1 MMRWRNLF
9 HPCQNVNPLH
19 VAMLKRAVSQLST
32 GSGQSSESCV
42 GSKNSSKVARKPSL
56 TSLEVGTPLV
66 RLGLGKVA
74 KGQPATL
81 VSEICKAASAE
92 SGPGNVKAGFS

>member
-1 MMRWRNLF
+1 M
-9 HPCQNVNPLH
+9 NPVH
-19 VAMLKRAVSQLST
+19 VAMLKRALSQLST
-32 GSGQSSESCV
+32 GSGQSSESCPAPK
-42 GSKNSSKVARKPSL
+42 GKVARKPTL

-92 SGPGNVKAGFS
+92 SGSGNVKAGFS

>member
-1 MMRWRNLF
+1 
-9 HPCQNVNPLH
+9 
-19 VAMLKRAVSQLST
+19 
-32 GSGQSSESCV
+32 
-42 GSKNSSKVARKPSL
+42 VARKPSL